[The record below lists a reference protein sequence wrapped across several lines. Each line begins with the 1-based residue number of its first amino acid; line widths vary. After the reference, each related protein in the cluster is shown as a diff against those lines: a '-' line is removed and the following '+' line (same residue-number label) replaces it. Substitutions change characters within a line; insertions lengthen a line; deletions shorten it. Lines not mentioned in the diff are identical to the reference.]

1 MADETKKLAAFG
13 AGIDLKS
20 VPETVVAHAR
30 LLVLDSLAIAI
41 RARHEVDST
50 APLMAALADGG
61 LDQGNSTVPGDS
73 ERYGVLGAALAGG
86 TLIHSLDFD
95 DTHAASSL
103 HPSAPVIPAALAVGE
118 AAGAS
123 GADVLAGIIAGY
135 EAICRLGLA
144 VDPADHYARGFHP
157 SATCGAFG
165 AALAAGRVLALTPDQ
180 MEHALGIALSQAS
193 GSMQYLAN
201 GAWTKRFQVGH
212 AAMAGAQ
219 AALLARRGF
228 TGASDAIE
236 GRHGFFKGYAPDAD
250 AKRAADRLGSHWET
264 AAIAVKPYPSC
275 RYTHACVDAAQA
287 LMAENG
293 LSVDDIESVT
303 AGLPQ
308 SGMELTG
315 IPEERKRAPKNIVD
329 GQFSVHFCVAVMLR
343 QGRFG
348 WDDYAVHLADP
359 DTLALTARIKAVQD
373 PRAQEAAPEY
383 MAGSLTLGLR
393 DGRTFDK
400 FVKICRGEPEA
411 PLTPD
416 EIREKTASLVMP
428 ILGED
433 REAAF
438 FHAIM
443 RFEKSDLPAIMAAVR
458 PEKTASDSPSGAQD

>member
-1 MADETKKLAAFG
+1 MANETKDLAAFA
-13 AGIDLKS
+13 AGLTLDA
-20 VPETVVAHAR
+20 VPSDVVAHAR
-30 LLVLDSLAIAI
+30 LLILDSLAIAI

-50 APLMAALADGG
+50 GPLMAALADGG
-61 LDQGNSTVPGDS
+61 LDQGRSTVPGDAK
-73 ERYGVLGAALAGG
+73 RYGVLGAALAGG

-103 HPSAPVIPAALAVGE
+103 HPSAPVVPAALAVGE
-118 AAGAS
+118 AAGAAS
-123 GADVLAGIIAGY
+123 ADVLAGIIAGY

-165 AALAAGRVLALTPDQ
+165 AALAAGRVLRLSAAE

-228 TGASDAIE
+228 TGASEAIE
-236 GRHGFFKGYAPDAD
+236 GRHGFLKGYAPDGD
-250 AKRAADRLGSHWET
+250 AAKVTDALSQRWET

-275 RYTHACVDAAQA
+275 RYTHACVDAAGL
-287 LMAENG
+287 LMAENAIA
-293 LSVDDIESVT
+293 VDDIESVT

-308 SGMELTG
+308 SGMALTG
-315 IPEERKRAPKNIVD
+315 IPEDRKREPKNIVD

-348 WDDYAVHLADP
+348 WDDYAAHLTDP
-359 DTLALTARIKAVQD
+359 KTLALTRKVRAVQD
-373 PRAQEAAPEY
+373 ARAQEAAPRY
-383 MAGSLTLGLR
+383 MAGSVTIDLQ
-393 DGRTFDK
+393 DGRRFDK
-400 FVKICRGEPEA
+400 FVKICRGEPES
-411 PLTPD
+411 PLSAD
-416 EIREKTASLVMP
+416 EIREKTASLVTP
-428 ILGED
+428 IIGSD
-433 REAAF
+433 RETAL
-438 FHAIM
+438 FHAVN
-443 RFEKSDLPAIMAAVR
+443 RFERTDLPAILAAVR
-458 PEKTASDSPSGAQD
+458 PESPEAT